1 MGSVAINLIIASVL
15 AAIRIAG
22 HKSEVFQAVAH
33 LYVGG
38 LFTASYLKRDKR
50 LFYIG
55 VGVSLIELAVALW
68 QRFSQ

>member
-1 MGSVAINLIIASVL
+1 MKSLVVNLIIAGVL

-22 HKSEVFQAVAH
+22 HKSEAFQAFAH

-38 LFTASYLKRDKR
+38 LFTASYLKRDKQ

-55 VGVSLIELAVALW
+55 VGVSLVELAVAIF
-68 QRFSQ
+68 QRIT